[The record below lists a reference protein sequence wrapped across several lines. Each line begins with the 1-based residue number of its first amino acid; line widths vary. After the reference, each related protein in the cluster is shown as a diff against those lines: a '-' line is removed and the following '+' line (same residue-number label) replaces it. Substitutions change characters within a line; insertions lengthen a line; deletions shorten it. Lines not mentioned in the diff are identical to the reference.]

1 MLGIGRSI
9 GDPNQ
14 RTESVFSVDSNHKD
28 FAEIKKGEPHFLTQ
42 AQVPVDIIQLLEE
55 NPNRTILR
63 VFTSP
68 CDLSTAFEPW
78 YNSSLCVVRD
88 FPNAKVKFHFL
99 SYAIIINNDKSKN
112 WLTFQF

>member
-68 CDLSTAFEPW
+68 CDLSTA
-78 YNSSLCVVRD
+78 SL
-88 FPNAKVKFHFL
+88 NHKGHFCR
-99 SYAIIINNDKSKN
+99 
-112 WLTFQF
+112 